1 MKTLNKQMSEMIKE
15 CCGLTLTATLD
26 QNFWVSKSHKKIAY
40 SLQCDKCDKDFCSF
54 VKKNWKYDFQ
64 PATIDLMI
72 LSILHEVGHLKT
84 FKYFSDTNTMWNMIC
99 KIGIDKLPKPLYHVA
114 NKLYFNLPLEKAATA
129 WAIWFYKMHPDKI
142 KTFKQELNTNVQAFY
157 KRLTAST
164 K

>member
-15 CCGLTLTATLD
+15 CCGLTLTATLNS
-26 QNFWVSKSHKKIAY
+26 NFWVSINHKQIAY

-54 VKKNWKYDFQ
+54 MKKHWNCDFQ
-64 PATIDLMI
+64 PATIDLMV
-72 LSILHEVGHLKT
+72 LSILHEIGHLKT
-84 FKYFSDTNTMWNMIC
+84 FKYFSDNNKMWNTIC
-99 KIGIDKLPKPLYHVA
+99 KLAIDKIPKPFHHVA

-129 WAIWFYKMHPDKI
+129 WAVWFYKTHPNKI
-142 KTFKQELNTNVQAFY
+142 EKFKTDLYTNVQAFY